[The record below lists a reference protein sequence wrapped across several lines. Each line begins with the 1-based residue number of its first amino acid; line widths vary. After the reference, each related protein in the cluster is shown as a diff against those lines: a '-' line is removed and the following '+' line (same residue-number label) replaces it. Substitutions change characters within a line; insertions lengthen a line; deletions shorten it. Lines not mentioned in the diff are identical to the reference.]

1 MKLKETVHFNWYKH
15 LLLILLLLLFF
26 QSSAWITGADFAQV
40 WSNRSQ
46 MTAFMARFLHPDFS
60 YLPQLM
66 MPLIKTLQMSFLG
79 TVLGVVAAIPVS
91 LLATTVVTESR
102 WVSVPMRFLLGL
114 VRTIPNLLL
123 AALFVAIFG
132 IGEATGVLTIAVFTF
147 GMVSQLMFQAIETI
161 DFAPIEAAAAVGAN
175 KFQVTVWAIIPQVI
189 SQFASYTFYAFE
201 VNVRASTVLGYV
213 GAGGIGVI
221 LNASLALLNY
231 ERVSIIILTILLT
244 VTIVDFLSERVRRS
258 FLLLSYM
265 LITRLG
271 YYGDSL
277 LSYWHYLQRRW
288 IIPD

>member
-15 LLLILLLLLFF
+15 LLLVLLLLLFF

-60 YLPQLM
+60 YLPQLV

-244 VTIVDFLSERVRRS
+244 VAIVDFLSERVRRS
-258 FLLLSYM
+258 FL
-265 LITRLG
+265 
-271 YYGDSL
+271 
-277 LSYWHYLQRRW
+277 
-288 IIPD
+288 